1 MNYSDI
7 KGLLE
12 TNDAKEAN
20 QLLQDGWSLFDIE
33 KSANGRYKFLL
44 VKQ

>member
-12 TNDAKEAN
+12 TSNAKEAKE
-20 QLLQDGWSLFDIE
+20 LLRDGWTLFDIE
-33 KSANGRYKFLL
+33 KSSNGRYKFLL